1 MNHTHSDVEE
11 DGEWV
16 RYWIPYRDN
25 EFDSLLLVRALIN
38 PEYVGQSEKSVLE
51 EDISRMLSA
60 AVRCR

>member
-1 MNHTHSDVEE
+1 MNHTHFDVEE

-38 PEYVGQSEKSVLE
+38 PEYVGQSEKSVL
-51 EDISRMLSA
+51 
-60 AVRCR
+60 